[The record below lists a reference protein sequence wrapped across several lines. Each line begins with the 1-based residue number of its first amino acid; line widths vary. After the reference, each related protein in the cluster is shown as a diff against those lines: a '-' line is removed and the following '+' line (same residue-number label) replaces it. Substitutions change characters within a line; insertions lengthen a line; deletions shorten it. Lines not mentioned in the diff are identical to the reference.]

1 MLGRTLYPSSAPNC
15 ASSHQKT
22 WFFFWILP
30 LFWVGILRAED
41 INRWHIKAQQTLTYD
56 SNVFRLPQQAQGPS
70 DHIQSTQ
77 TEWGIDGSTG
87 RQTMNLSAQW
97 QQNRYEKL
105 KSLNYEGWLLGGKF
119 HTSLPHR
126 TALQL
131 DASVAETMA
140 PFNPGNAPVITE
152 RNLAHT
158 EQWQGILEIGT
169 PTALKGELIGRHE
182 SLKYSSA
189 RYAPYNLIQNLT
201 AFGISY
207 QPKAALFTRMALSQ
221 RRYERPQAYPYL
233 NELGAERYERN
244 TLDLEGRW
252 QPHDRFQWQWQA
264 TAGPIRNLKSRLNWQ
279 ATGHMHWSFLAQAQ
293 QSRQGLAESA
303 INSAFNTR
311 QSQQMEVQAQ
321 WNASAHWQ
329 WTLSGSWLSRRIQE
343 SMNRSDF
350 SIPSIRDQT
359 RLYQAGFIWKITRS
373 VQSNCQIQRTQRQ
386 VQNPI
391 PGIATYNYPFNS
403 RGIFCGIGVT
413 LPSNSA
419 P

>member
-1 MLGRTLYPSSAPNC
+1 MLGRTLPPSSARNFAFP
-15 ASSHQKT
+15 HHKT
-22 WFFFWILP
+22 WFVFWLVS
-30 LFWVGILRAED
+30 LFWVSILRAED
-41 INRWHIKAQQTLTYD
+41 VHRWHIQAQQTWAYD

-70 DHIQSTQ
+70 DHIQSTLA
-77 TEWGIDGSTG
+77 EWGITGSTG
-87 RQTMNLSAQW
+87 RQNMNLSAQW
-97 QQNRYEKL
+97 QQNRYQNL
-105 KSLNYEGWLLGGKF
+105 ASLNYDGWRLGGKF
-119 HTSLPHR
+119 HTSLPQR

-140 PFNPGNAPVITE
+140 PFNPGNAPLITE

-169 PTALKGELIGRHE
+169 ATALKGELIGRHE
-182 SLKYSSA
+182 SLEYSSA

-201 AFGISY
+201 AVGISY
-207 QPKAALFTRMALSQ
+207 QPRAALFMRGALSQ

-252 QPHDRFQWQWQA
+252 QPDDRFQWQWQA
-264 TAGPIRNLKSRLNWQ
+264 TAGSIRNIKSRLNWQ
-279 ATGHMHWSFLAQAQ
+279 ATSHMHWSFLAQAQ
-293 QSRQGLAESA
+293 ESRQGLAESA

-311 QSQQMEVQAQ
+311 RSQQMEVQTQ

-329 WTLSGSWLSRRIQE
+329 WTLSASWLSRRIQE
-343 SMNRSDF
+343 SMNGTNL
-350 SIPSIRDQT
+350 SISPIRDQT
-359 RLYQAGFIWKITRS
+359 RLYQAGFVWKVTSS
-373 VQSNCQIQRTQRQ
+373 VQSNCQIQHTQRQ

-391 PGIATYNYPFNS
+391 LGIATYNYPFNS